1 MQRAYL
7 DVSDLAR
14 SYNELSMVEDYLL
27 QCGRLGY
34 AGPEMF
40 QAVELR
46 QQLVALAVNKKRRS
60 VLVDLPT
67 IKFKALI
74 CNLLI
79 SREVDA
85 LKQKMVALNSE
96 SPKSDML
103 HTPEC
108 IAVDTMLSE
117 HYTTMNLVN
126 SAIKSKSVDAIDAA
140 LAQAAYHFFYAENVT
155 AAVTVLNETCNNPTI
170 LLRPLVE
177 ALRAGDVSHIEG
189 TFKMISAVGWT
200 HPAAQAVVV
209 NKIHD
214 RQNKIVQVWH
224 MLSVTFLLSAKT
236 FLVNAVA
243 FNKKAFAVLYLFCSF
258 QLECWCPFKEFL
270 LFVPVL
276 FSCMCTS
283 ISHHIGSFFL
293 FDFFDRMRW

>member
-214 RQNKIVQVWH
+214 RQNKIVQVGH
-224 MLSVTFLLSAKT
+224 MLFVTFLLSAKT

-243 FNKKAFAVLYLFCSF
+243 FNKKLLQSYTCFAVFFYLFLCSF
-258 QLECWCPFKEFL
+258 HVRAL
-270 LFVPVL
+270 LFPIILVHF
-276 FSCMCTS
+276 FSLT
-283 ISHHIGSFFL
+283 FFN
-293 FDFFDRMRW
+293 RMRW